1 MKHSFSFPHILF
13 VVLGGL
19 LLAGMPARADKT
31 VSVAETEA
39 WFESWWNGKKF
50 TGDWFGAR
58 DVLEDRG
65 VKFGGGWKMAYF
77 GVAESQNGSGG
88 YWAQDI
94 VFNSKLDFA
103 KFSGFEALEGLEGFI
118 EGRWRENR
126 PNMGDPNELV
136 DASSMFNPSPWW
148 SGVGWRMVTFG
159 AQYTAPE
166 LFGV

>member
-77 GVAESQNGSGG
+77 GVAESQN
-88 YWAQDI
+88 
-94 VFNSKLDFA
+94 
-103 KFSGFEALEGLEGFI
+103 
-118 EGRWRENR
+118 
-126 PNMGDPNELV
+126 
-136 DASSMFNPSPWW
+136 
-148 SGVGWRMVTFG
+148 
-159 AQYTAPE
+159 
-166 LFGV
+166 